1 MIKSVL
7 SICGL
12 IFLFAS
18 CASTNQYVKQA
29 HSKQQSE
36 NTATVYVVR
45 TNNFGSAIK
54 FKIYQDDKLVGKLGP
69 KSYLAWN
76 VDCSKG
82 EFTVVSKSENKDMVR
97 INPQPGK
104 TYYIK
109 QKVKAGVIIARS
121 GLEFISEEEATEYLT
136 QLKEPKMKYAE

>member
-45 TNNFGSAIK
+45 TNNFVSAIK

>member
-12 IFLFAS
+12 IFLLAS

-29 HSKQQSE
+29 HSKQQEE
-36 NTATVYVVR
+36 NTATIYVVR

-54 FKIYQDDKLVGKLGP
+54 FKIYQDDKLIGKLGP
-69 KSYLAWN
+69 KSFLAWN

-82 EFTVVSKSENKDMVR
+82 AFSIFSKSENKDMVR

-109 QKVKAGVIIARS
+109 QKVKAGLVIARS
-121 GLEFISEEEATEYLT
+121 GLEFITETEANQYLA
-136 QLKEPKMKYAE
+136 QLKAPKMKYAE